1 MRTFPTCDLCFQHLG
16 LGKKAWNLEWETS
29 MLGSVLS
36 NDITASNLLTGNEE
50 FRSISPKDSSTINA
64 LRQKVSPG
72 HLWRTTRGFSVLE
85 VLIFP
90 FYVSAGS
97 RWVFEMHEIILY
109 KLLNPMWETVDS
121 SRFRLKGA
129 LTKCVQLKSE
139 IVV

>member
-16 LGKKAWNLEWETS
+16 LGKKARNLEWE
-29 MLGSVLS
+29 S

-72 HLWRTTRGFSVLE
+72 HLWRTTRDFSVLE
-85 VLIFP
+85 GLIFP

-129 LTKCVQLKSE
+129 LTKCVTVQLKSE